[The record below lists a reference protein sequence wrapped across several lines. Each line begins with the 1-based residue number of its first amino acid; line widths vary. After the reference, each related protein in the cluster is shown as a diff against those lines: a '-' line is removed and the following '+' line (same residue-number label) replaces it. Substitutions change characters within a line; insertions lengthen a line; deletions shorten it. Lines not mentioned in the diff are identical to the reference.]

1 MSNHD
6 NPVLWNKLKDKVMAS
21 DKGGKIGQW
30 SARKAQI
37 LVKMYKDAGGGF
49 IGKKSKDNSL
59 VKWTKQNWMTKSGL
73 PSLVTGERYL
83 PEKAIKALTPSE
95 YNKTSDIKRY
105 ALELGDQFSRQPR
118 SIVDQIRRFYYE

>member
-1 MSNHD
+1 MSNHN
-6 NPVLWNKLKDKVMAS
+6 NPALWNKLKDKIMKG
-21 DKGGKIGQW
+21 DKGGKAGQW

-37 LVKMYKDAGGGF
+37 LVKSYVDNGGGF

-83 PEKAIKALTPSE
+83 PEKAIKALTSDE
-95 YNKTSDIKRY
+95 YNKTSDIKRH
-105 ALELGDQFSRQPR
+105 ALELGHQFSAQPR
-118 SIVDQIRRFYYE
+118 SIINQIRRFYYE

>member
-37 LVKMYKDAGGGF
+37 LVKMYKDANGGF

-59 VKWTKQNWMTKSGL
+59 VRWTKQNWMTKSGL

>member
-1 MSNHD
+1 MSNHN
-6 NPVLWNKLKDKVMAS
+6 NPALWNKLKDKIMKG
-21 DKGGKIGQW
+21 DKGGKAGQW

-37 LVKMYKDAGGGF
+37 LVKTYVDQDGGF

-83 PEKAIKALTPSE
+83 PEKAIKALTSDE
-95 YNKTSDIKRY
+95 YNKTSDIKRH
-105 ALELGDQFSRQPR
+105 ALELGHQFSAQPG
-118 SIVDQIRRFYYE
+118 SIINQVRRFYYE